1 VEAAGTTYRAGGGST
16 VPPPPISL
24 QEPSRFRV
32 FLEDVSEVSERWQL
46 PPRERVSPRSRA
58 PSISSRSRHVR
69 VRLPPPPLFSR
80 GASPPRTPLRAHSRD
95 SPPLKSTQASRAPF
109 ARARHPF
116 ARSRSSVGGG
126 SAPAHPPT
134 RSLALSFG
142 PGYDWRAR
150 VTTCVPGTEF
160 GLEMTKADADWT
172 GSRWRPAREPRR
184 RHACPVPSRWV
195 AGEQRA
201 LPDVLPL
208 LGTLPARPAAV
219 PRTR

>member
-69 VRLPPPPLFSR
+69 VRLPPPPLFLR
-80 GASPPRTPLRAHSRD
+80 GLRPRA
-95 SPPLKSTQASRAPF
+95 
-109 ARARHPF
+109 
-116 ARSRSSVGGG
+116 
-126 SAPAHPPT
+126 PPT